1 MKKATNHP
9 DVSQLS
15 AEGVHAPDLGIHKG
29 MKLGISEKRSRA
41 VTKHLEAARKHLTP
55 EVSEF
60 SSRMATGEGVHKKM
74 HDLVRNYSNKMSRTT
89 DKRSVAGLKS
99 HVADF
104 VERNVKSESGK
115 KKLHDALHADIDAN
129 KHHID
134 SLFKAHHHINQAKH
148 HMLDEFEQSHRHKFD
163 IDTHGG
169 EEHEGIVST
178 LKSKHG
184 ESMAKLVRTGPGGF
198 PARNTANAAIRFA
211 KPAATN
217 EVSLSLDIAATSLM
231 ETHYN
236 LHGVDDI
243 TLEEAVSM
251 LSESELRMLAE
262 GTKDRIVIRAGK
274 KELIL
279 RPPVR

>member
-1 MKKATNHP
+1 MKKVSDHP

-15 AEGVHAPDLGIHKG
+15 AEGVHAPDLAIHKG
-29 MKLGISEKRSRA
+29 MKLGISEKRSKA
-41 VTKHLEAARKHLTP
+41 VTKHLEAAKKHLTP
-55 EVSEF
+55 EVSDF

-129 KHHID
+129 KHHLD

-148 HMLDEFEQSHRHKFD
+148 HMLDEFEKSHKGKFD
-163 IDTHGG
+163 IETHGG

-178 LKSKHG
+178 LKSKSG
-184 ESMAKLVRTGPGGF
+184 ESMAKFVRTGPGGF
-198 PARNTANAAIRFA
+198 PERNTANAAIRFA
-211 KPAATN
+211 KPAQTN
-217 EVSLSLDIAATSLM
+217 EARLSLDISATTLM
-231 ETHYN
+231 ETHYT
-236 LHGVDDI
+236 LHGAEDI
-243 TLEEAVSM
+243 TLEEAVSL
-251 LSESELRMLAE
+251 LSSRELAMLAE
-262 GTKDRIVIRAGK
+262 GTKNRIVVRAGK
-274 KELIL
+274 KEIVL
-279 RPPVR
+279 RSDR